1 MEKNEKAI
9 YNNWGLMEYLNNID
23 VNSLNFEI
31 GKYLYE
37 NRNNIEKMT
46 VDEIAEKGCFS
57 QSSISRF
64 FSKNGFD
71 SFKEYKNI
79 NLYKLNETEKAYAEY
94 KEKHSDINEL
104 ILHMEHIIS
113 DSMDVLKKMDIN
125 AVLGLAEDLMCANR
139 ILFTGYSLC
148 ANAFK
153 VTQIVLAY
161 KNYNVYAPNNY
172 YSQKELI
179 KKMKNKDDLIIYS
192 TLTSEWYHDGFD
204 NFMDG
209 FMHKTDAKTYLIS
222 TQPVMDSNKW
232 FNKVIT
238 LDKDKKEKMFDGEYL
253 CLYFF
258 DILLSTYLMHI

>member
-1 MEKNEKAI
+1 
-9 YNNWGLMEYLNNID
+9 MEYLNNID

-37 NRNNIEKMT
+37 NRKDIENMT

-71 SFKEYKNI
+71 SFKEYKTI
-79 NLYKLNETEKAYAEY
+79 NSYKLNENEKAYIEY

-104 ILHMEHIIS
+104 IFYMEHTIS
-113 DSMDVLKKMDIN
+113 DSLDVLKKIDIN
-125 AVLGLAEDLMCANR
+125 AVLELAEDLMCANR

-161 KNYNVYAPNNY
+161 KNHNVYAPNNY
-172 YSQKELI
+172 YSQEELI

-192 TLTSEWYHDGFD
+192 ALTSEWYPEGFE
-204 NFMDG
+204 NFIDG
-209 FMHKTDAKTYLIS
+209 FMNKTDAKTYLIS
-222 TQPVMDSNKW
+222 TQSINNSNKW

-238 LDKDKKEKMFDGEYL
+238 LDKEKKEKMFDGEYL

-258 DILLSTYLMHI
+258 DMLLSTYLMHI

>member
-1 MEKNEKAI
+1 
-9 YNNWGLMEYLNNID
+9 
-23 VNSLNFEI
+23 
-31 GKYLYE
+31 
-37 NRNNIEKMT
+37 
-46 VDEIAEKGCFS
+46 
-57 QSSISRF
+57 
-64 FSKNGFD
+64 
-71 SFKEYKNI
+71 
-79 NLYKLNETEKAYAEY
+79 
-94 KEKHSDINEL
+94 
-104 ILHMEHIIS
+104 
-113 DSMDVLKKMDIN
+113 
-125 AVLGLAEDLMCANR
+125 MCANR

-192 TLTSEWYHDGFD
+192 TLTSEWYHDGFE

>member
-1 MEKNEKAI
+1 
-9 YNNWGLMEYLNNID
+9 MEYLNNID

-37 NRNNIEKMT
+37 NRNDIENMT

-64 FSKNGFD
+64 FNKNGFE

-79 NLYKLNETEKAYAEY
+79 NSYKLNENERTFIEY

-104 ILHMEHIIS
+104 ISYLEHTIS
-113 DSMDVLKKMDIN
+113 DSMNILKKMDIN
-125 AVLGLAEDLMCANR
+125 SVLELAEDLMHANR
-139 ILFTGYSLC
+139 ILFTGCSLC

-161 KNYNVYAPNNY
+161 KNHNVYSPNNY
-172 YSQKELI
+172 CSQEELI

-192 TLTSEWYHDGFD
+192 TLTSEWYPEGFD
-204 NFMDG
+204 NFIDG
-209 FMHKTDAKTYLIS
+209 FIKETEAKSYLIS
-222 TQPVMDSNKW
+222 TQSIQDSNKW

-238 LDKDKKEKMFDGEYL
+238 LDKEKKEKMFDGEYL

-258 DILLSTYLMHI
+258 DILLSTYIMHI